1 VDKQTKIL
9 VYILV
14 FIILIIISELLFI
27 IHNKRATPVV
37 AVPTGPHKKDES
49 GPLLPT
55 PTPVFN
61 IYSLAL
67 NGKSLGPTILSTDK
81 QLAFFIAQ
89 IGSLHEQDGNLL
101 LDITTKDTNGR
112 TIHQP
117 FLIGSASGPIFFA
130 LQKQKTNELYPSSK
144 NYTAITLSDQ
154 ASIKQTLSNLQ
165 NDFAYIGL
173 SIQSPLLPPNAVI
186 NPTGKATYD
195 KLKSHF
201 TCNHSF
207 YQALQAKV
215 SLPQCLPY
223 VYQLDVYAP

>member
-1 VDKQTKIL
+1 M
-9 VYILV
+9 
-14 FIILIIISELLFI
+14 IIIGELLFI
-27 IHNKRATPVV
+27 AHKNRGTSVV
-37 AVPTGPHKKDES
+37 TIPLGPHAKKEPS
-49 GPLLPT
+49 PLLPT

-67 NGKSLGPTILSTDK
+67 NAKSLGPTILSTDK
-81 QLAFFIAQ
+81 QLAFLIAQ

-130 LQKQKTNELYPSSK
+130 LQKQKTSELYPSSK

-154 ASIKQTLSNLQ
+154 TSIKQTFSNLQ

-173 SIQSPLLPPNAVI
+173 SIQIPVLPPNAVI

-207 YQALQAKV
+207 YQALQAKA
-215 SLPQCLPY
+215 SPSQCLPY
-223 VYQLDVYAP
+223 IYQLDVYAP